1 VIPWR
6 NFSVHLSKR
15 QIPQLAAKLRAISSP
30 EQDAMHAVLRR
41 YKRGFVWWRPDGL
54 AYEFTLAAL
63 GERVAAL
70 GLERFRTARRAA
82 RPPLAPDGAS

>member
-1 VIPWR
+1 MIPWR

-30 EQDAMHAVLRR
+30 EQHAMHAVLRR